1 MLFKKFKPQLDQI
14 RDFVAKN
21 RVPAFIGIV
30 FFQALL
36 SNYFAFALRFNT
48 LNPSAY
54 KGGFLQ
60 YLPLILATR
69 VVLTLRLGLHKG
81 LWRYASINDMLKI
94 LQTSTAGS
102 LFFFAAVRYWDGNT
116 AYPVSVYILDW
127 LLFVTLSAGFRFLIR
142 VLRERVNPQG
152 PSKKVLIVGAGD
164 SAELLIRDM
173 VNNPGY
179 GYLPLGLVDSDPY
192 KKGLTINGI
201 PILGALPDLPGL
213 IKKMSPDEVIIS
225 TDPKDSPKAR
235 EVFDL
240 CKGYDIPIKK
250 LPLLTDLLNGNLK
263 ISSKL
268 GQFMVE
274 KEVITSGQLKKAL
287 QIQLRDGGRL
297 GEIFINEGYISSEEL
312 VSNLQQ
318 KSMLSQMK
326 PLCLEDLLQREPI
339 RTDIESIS
347 KYLEGRTVLVTG
359 AGGSIGSELCRQIAR
374 YHPSELIL
382 LDRYENNLFHV
393 DRELKR
399 SAVRTRIIPVI
410 ADVQDFRYL
419 DYIFS
424 KSRPSIV
431 FHAAAYKHVP
441 MMEDNPFEAV
451 KNNVFGTKNVLEVSA
466 SCGAA
471 SFVTISTDKAV
482 NPTSVMGATKRI
494 SEFLTLKMNGLSIT
508 KFMAVRFGNVMDTNG
523 SVLPVFREQLKRG
536 GPLTVTHPNMRRFFM
551 LIPEAIQLVLI
562 AAAAGSGGEIF
573 VLDMGEPVKI
583 MDLAENVIRL
593 SGLVPH
599 KEIKIVIS
607 GLRPGEK
614 LFEEL
619 IDSSEK
625 IIGSFHEKLRI
636 AIPQAMA
643 PDGLDQAIED
653 MARHLKSFSAEG
665 LLSVLGQ
672 IVPNFRKGGRWQDD
686 LVETE
691 VAVSGTAHR

>member
-60 YLPLILATR
+60 YLPLILASR
-69 VVLTLRLGLHKG
+69 VVLNLRLGLHKG

>member
-1 MLFKKFKPQLDQI
+1 MDKI
-14 RDFVAKN
+14 GDFVAKN
-21 RVPAFIGIV
+21 RVPAFIGVV
-30 FFQALL
+30 FFQAVL

-60 YLPLILATR
+60 YLPLILASR
-69 VVLTLRLGLHKG
+69 VVLNLRLGLHKG

-116 AYPVSVYILDW
+116 AYPVSVYVLDW

-142 VLRERVNPQG
+142 VLRERVNPEA
-152 PSKKVLIVGAGD
+152 PSKKVFIVGAGD
-164 SAELLIRDM
+164 SAELLVRDM

-179 GYLPLGLVDSDPY
+179 GYLPLGLVDNDPY

-201 PILGALPDLPGL
+201 PILGTLPDLPAL
-213 IKKMSPDEVIIS
+213 IKKMSPDEILIS

-274 KEVITSGQLKKAL
+274 KDVITSGQLKKAL

-297 GEIFINEGYISSEEL
+297 GEIFINEGYITSEEL

-399 SAVRTRIIPVI
+399 SAARTRILPVI

-441 MMEDNPFEAV
+441 MMEGNPFEAV

-536 GPLTVTHPNMRRFFM
+536 GPLTVTHPEMRRFFM

-625 IIGSFHEKLRI
+625 VTGSFHDKLKI

-643 PDGLDQAIED
+643 PDGLDQAIAD

>member
-1 MLFKKFKPQLDQI
+1 
-14 RDFVAKN
+14 
-21 RVPAFIGIV
+21 
-30 FFQALL
+30 
-36 SNYFAFALRFNT
+36 
-48 LNPSAY
+48 
-54 KGGFLQ
+54 
-60 YLPLILATR
+60 
-69 VVLTLRLGLHKG
+69 
-81 LWRYASINDMLKI
+81 MLKI